1 MSDVSVIFKVYTEE
15 GKLDPV
21 MAGIKKLKPHDLK
34 TEELAFGM
42 KAIKVMFIYD
52 NASANS
58 SEIEERI
65 RRIEGV
71 SEIEVEQETLI

>member
-1 MSDVSVIFKVYTEE
+1 MSEVSVIFKVYTDE
-15 GKLDPV
+15 GKLESA
-21 MAGIKKLKPHDLK
+21 MEGIKKLNPHDLK

-65 RRIEGV
+65 RKIEGV

>member
-1 MSDVSVIFKVYTEE
+1 MSDVSVIFKVYAEE
-15 GKLDPV
+15 GRLGAV
-21 MAGIKKLKPHDLK
+21 LEGIKRLNPHDIK
-34 TEELAFGM
+34 TEELAFGL

-58 SEIEERI
+58 SEIEEKI
-65 RRIEGV
+65 RKVNGV